1 MPEHDPYGDKF
12 AAADE
17 ERRAESR
24 ESDRNRGIERV
35 APEPEVVEEPE
46 QPVTWPPYVKGSI
59 RTLWREAG
67 ILPEENALVDG
78 EYKSFNWSLEAE
90 APAHTTIGKERREEE
105 RGEVMERCVEALK
118 FFDCK
123 STKDWQLRKE
133 LRGLSKEAGRQL
145 GHLLKAIHLFE
156 DGEAGFAHIRAAR
169 LRTNLVTRVGIPL
182 LLEGLH
188 PVYRTRG
195 VQVGMLKELDLV
207 FCRRPSFPVVRRR
220 RRDTARRRRTR
231 WGAWAWHGCATA
243 SSGSGTSGW
252 SAWT

>member
-1 MPEHDPYGDKF
+1 
-12 AAADE
+12 
-17 ERRAESR
+17 
-24 ESDRNRGIERV
+24 
-35 APEPEVVEEPE
+35 
-46 QPVTWPPYVKGSI
+46 
-59 RTLWREAG
+59 
-67 ILPEENALVDG
+67 
-78 EYKSFNWSLEAE
+78 
-90 APAHTTIGKERREEE
+90 
-105 RGEVMERCVEALK
+105 MERCVEALK

-220 RRDTARRRRTR
+220 RRNTARRRRTR
-231 WGAWAWHGCATA
+231 WGAWAWRGCATA